1 MPVSL
6 SKAGPFL
13 LACDTTQGACS
24 VAITKGDELLKEII
38 VPMARGHAEAIM
50 PMIIEVLEEV
60 GVAPAQLERL
70 AVTTGPGTFTG
81 VRLGLAAC
89 RAYAVALDVPLMGIP
104 TMQAMAQA
112 ATVDQPVFVAIDARR
127 DELYCQLFSKIQS
140 PQGRA
145 GLTSP
150 LVIARDALAQYL
162 PDEPFAVIGTGASF
176 VLDQS
181 SIANLSDA
189 PEYPQ
194 ARYVASMAGAQNWS
208 DLSAQTLPEP
218 IYLRAAD
225 ATLPDPNKRP
235 AHAVVQD

>member
-50 PMIIEVLEEV
+50 PMIIETLEAV
-60 GVAPAQLERL
+60 GIAPAQLARL

-89 RAYAVALDVPLMGIP
+89 RAYAVALDVPLMGIS

-112 ATVDQPVFVAIDARR
+112 ETTSKPVLVAIDARR
-127 DELYCQLFSKIQS
+127 DEFYCQLFSKDQN

-145 GLTSP
+145 GLTPP

-162 PDEPFAVIGTGASF
+162 PGEPFAVIGTGASF

-181 SIANLSDA
+181 PFANWSDA

-194 ARYVASMAGAQNWS
+194 ARYVASMAGAQNWT
-208 DLSAQTLPEP
+208 DLSAHVLPEP

-225 ATLPDPNKRP
+225 ATLPDPSKRP
-235 AHAVVQD
+235 AHAVAQD